1 MAESSL
7 SSKNFKNENSGTI
20 WKIIAFDFTILS
32 LILAAPSVN
41 TLIATISLKAFLES
55 SLLKVL
61 LSSIL
66 GSILVKILTDILT
79 PQIKHVII
87 FWRLKDTLPGHRVFS
102 EMVNKDPRI
111 DKENLEMRLVEFPTN
126 PIDQNRLWYKIYQK
140 YRNDELILDSHSK
153 FLFFRDSCV
162 LTIFVFIVSTTICI
176 LLKVALFQFLL
187 VITYQILQLLILMI
201 AGRNT
206 GNRFVQNV
214 LCLES
219 HAKDE

>member
-1 MAESSL
+1 MVESSS
-7 SSKNFKNENSGTI
+7 SSKNLKNENSGTI
-20 WKIIAFDFTILS
+20 WKLIACDFTILS
-32 LILAAPSVN
+32 FILAVPSVN

-79 PQIKHVII
+79 PQLKHVII
-87 FWRLKDTLPGHRVFS
+87 FWRLKDTLPGHRAFS

-111 DKENLEMRLVEFPTN
+111 DKENLEKRLESFPSE

-140 YRNDELILDSHSK
+140 YKNDELILDSHSK

-162 LTIFVFIVSTTICI
+162 LTIFVFVVSIAICVV
-176 LLKVALFQFLL
+176 LKVTQFQFLL
-187 VITYQILQLLILMI
+187 VISYQILQLLILMI

-219 HAKDE
+219 HAKE